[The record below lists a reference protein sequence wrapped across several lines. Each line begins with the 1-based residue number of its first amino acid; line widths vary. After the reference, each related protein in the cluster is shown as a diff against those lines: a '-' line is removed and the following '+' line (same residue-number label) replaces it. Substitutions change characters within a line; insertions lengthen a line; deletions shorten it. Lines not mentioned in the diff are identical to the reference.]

1 MKPDNLLLVK
11 SSPHLREKDTT
22 PQIMYRVVISL
33 VPACLAAG
41 YFFRLRA
48 AFLIIAC
55 VAACLGTEALFF
67 WIRKKPLSGLL
78 DGSAIITGILLALT
92 LPPSFPLSLAVI
104 GSAVAVGIGKQAFGG
119 LGHNIFNPALVGRA
133 FLSTA
138 FPVAMTTWIPPV
150 TLKVDLA
157 TFATPLGN
165 LRFQDA
171 IAQGTLTPLRDLV
184 WGNIGGCLGETS
196 AVALLI
202 GGIYLFFRRTIDWR
216 IPVGITF
223 STVVFTGAFWL
234 ANPARYASP
243 LFHVLAGGFLLGALF
258 MATDMVTSPVA
269 SKATWIYALG
279 IGLFIGVIRL
289 FSGFPEGVMYA
300 ILFMNTFVPLL
311 NHYLRPRILGE
322 RKKA

>member
-1 MKPDNLLLVK
+1 MNPDNLLLVK

-22 PQIMYRVVISL
+22 PRIMYRVVISL

-48 AFLIIAC
+48 VFLIIAC
-55 VAACLGTEALFF
+55 VAACLGTEALFL
-67 WIRKKPLSGLL
+67 WARKKPLSGLL
-78 DGSAIITGILLALT
+78 DGSVIITGILLALI
-92 LPPSFPLSLAVI
+92 LPPSFPPGLAVI
-104 GSAVAVGIGKQAFGG
+104 GSVAAVGIGKQAFGG

-138 FPVAMTTWIPPV
+138 FPVAINTWIPPV

-171 IAQGTLTPLRDLV
+171 IAQGTLTPLRDLFL
-184 WGNIGGCLGETS
+184 GNIGGCLGETS

-202 GGIYLFFRRTIDWR
+202 GGAYLFFRRTIDWR

-234 ANPARYASP
+234 ANPSRYASP
-243 LFHVLAGGFLLGALF
+243 LFHVLAGGFLLGTLF
-258 MATDMVTSPVA
+258 MATDMVTSPVTP
-269 SKATWIYALG
+269 KATWIYALG
-279 IGLFIGVIRL
+279 IGLLIGIIRL

-300 ILFMNTFVPLL
+300 VLFMNTFVPLL

-322 RKKA
+322 RQKA